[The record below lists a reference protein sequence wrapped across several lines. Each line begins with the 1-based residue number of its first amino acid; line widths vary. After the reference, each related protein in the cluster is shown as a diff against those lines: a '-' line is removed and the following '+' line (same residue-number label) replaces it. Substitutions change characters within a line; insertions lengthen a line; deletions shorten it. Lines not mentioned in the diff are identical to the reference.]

1 MTTAQSETDIQ
12 IGIFILKDQNR
23 EFFILRVI
31 FMLRSN
37 FHCSIT
43 VFNYT
48 FIFIQVQEYTK
59 VRRDNCKLNGF
70 FTHFAI
76 KPES

>member
-1 MTTAQSETDIQ
+1 MTTAQSETDIK

-31 FMLRSN
+31 FTAQLL
-37 FHCSIT
+37 FLIILL
-43 VFNYT
+43 F
-48 FIFIQVQEYTK
+48 FIQVQEYTK

-76 KPES
+76 KPEL